1 MNAGTNIMPSNPRL
15 LLESPKKLRGENSPV
30 KRLRDQA
37 LAMKSPLKELDSN
50 AMKLSPVK
58 FNSHAP
64 PSPSPT
70 RPQNIRLSPFRLEK
84 EGIGM
89 EIEKLPA
96 KRLFLQDPVPS
107 LSNIDHLE
115 EHGSRPP
122 KSSEQEHKKSQTPTE
137 VEPKLTVISLPVRI
151 PGANIVK
158 SGDVSQGLEDYDAS
172 VEEDNSF
179 QAIRTAI
186 RKSIVQKSLPKADSN
201 GTPESS
207 FKSADEGPQ
216 PSSMV
221 VHPTSS
227 RQEPNDISV
236 NLSVETTKVPL
247 KDEGSNR
254 KKSIVSNTPPPAK
267 RESQGFAL
275 LPHREP
281 LALKSAK
288 KKEQSKARLS
298 LFNDEISKEHRETLA
313 KALLYPTLSLEPTNP
328 FSATPTVSTLDNA
341 TTDDTKVLSNQIKA
355 TEVLSLTLE
364 ASTIPKLSPVEFSEP
379 SALKSPNPSPHKA
392 QRSPLSNLFASVN
405 STLQKA
411 RNKFIKETQ
420 HVVEDTDK
428 VHKPKRSSPARV
440 EKYQVNQSPKKWNV
454 TNKDVELLNRLA
466 VPTDASQAKTL
477 AKNYLEKS
485 PQKPNLRKTSP
496 QKAGSNEN
504 QKSARMVISKSPQK
518 IDAARGNP
526 EKDTSACGTKDDDD
540 DIDLKRSSFKF
551 SPVKSIYASLRHDM
565 NQTTQVSPVQ
575 VEKKAAP
582 RNLARV
588 SLAKPDD
595 KALPPRKSISRS
607 GLTAMS
613 LEPKSRPRQKS
624 LVSDQP
630 NQSVKRKPQAEDD
643 NRPAAMSQAYRK
655 IGTKI
660 IAPSASQTK
669 AQQDAKR
676 RRTAEQLQSVLQKR
690 AARVSQVSHQ
700 PHSTTS
706 EEDPAKMGKPPSKY
720 TMLNNQTLM
729 KTAVLQN
736 ARLNND
742 GKCANPFQSSGSN
755 FASSK
760 SNAPVTPKAPT
771 VLPEIFS
778 ESDDDEEGSV
788 LKDWANSPEL
798 RHILINQQHLD
809 PDKVFGPVAPLQME
823 EIFHGSR
830 AVSKFKHRGSSA
842 QWTRDG
848 LTTQEVENYKTRMV
862 KR

>member
-1 MNAGTNIMPSNPRL
+1 
-15 LLESPKKLRGENSPV
+15 
-30 KRLRDQA
+30 
-37 LAMKSPLKELDSN
+37 MKSPLKELDSN

-58 FNSHAP
+58 FKSHVP

-70 RPQNIRLSPFRLEK
+70 RPQNITLSPFRVEK
-84 EGIGM
+84 EGTGI

-96 KRLFLQDPVPS
+96 KRLFLQDTVPS
-107 LSNIDHLE
+107 LSDIDHLE

-122 KSSEQEHKKSQTPTE
+122 KSSEQEHKKSQSPTKI
-137 VEPKLTVISLPVRI
+137 EPKLNVISSPVKI
-151 PGANIVK
+151 PGTKIVT
-158 SGDVSQGLEDYDAS
+158 SGEVSQGLDDYDAS

-186 RKSIVQKSLPKADSN
+186 RKSIVQKSLPKADFN

-236 NLSVETTKVPL
+236 NLSVETTKIPL
-247 KDEGSNR
+247 KDEGPNR

-288 KKEQSKARLS
+288 KKEQSTARLS
-298 LFNDEISKEHRETLA
+298 LFNDEISKGQKAIPA
-313 KALLYPTLSLEPTNP
+313 KASLYPMLSLEPTNP
-328 FSATPTVSTLDNA
+328 FSSTPTVSTLDNA
-341 TTDDTKVLSNQIKA
+341 TDDTRILSNQSKA
-355 TEVLSLTLE
+355 QEVLSLTLE
-364 ASTIPKLSPVEFSEP
+364 ASNIPNLSPMKFSEL
-379 SALKSPNPSPHKA
+379 STLKSPNPSSPQKA
-392 QRSPLSNLFASVN
+392 RHSPLSNLFASVN

-428 VHKPKRSSPARV
+428 VRKPKRSPQARV

-454 TNKDVELLNRLA
+454 ANKDVELLNRLT
-466 VPTDASQAKTL
+466 VPTEASQAKTL
-477 AKNYLEKS
+477 AKDHLENS
-485 PQKPNLRKTSP
+485 PQKPSPQKTSP

-504 QKSARMVISKSPQK
+504 QNSARMVISKSPQK
-518 IDAARGNP
+518 IHAGRGNP
-526 EKDTSACGTKDDDD
+526 DKDTNIAGTKDDDD

-551 SPVKSIYASLRHDM
+551 SPVKSIYGSLRHDM
-565 NQTTQVSPVQ
+565 NQTTQVSPAQ

-588 SLAKPDD
+588 SLTKPDD
-595 KALPPRKSISRS
+595 KALPLRKSMSRS

-613 LEPKSRPRQKS
+613 LEPKSRPHQKS
-624 LVSDQP
+624 LVIDQQ

-700 PHSTTS
+700 PHSTS
-706 EEDPAKMGKPPSKY
+706 LEEDSAKMGKPTSKY
-720 TMLNNQTLM
+720 TILNNQTLM

-742 GKCANPFQSSGSN
+742 GKSANPFQSSGSN

-760 SNAPVTPKAPT
+760 SNAPVIPRAPT